1 MKLNPIARL
10 AGILALT
17 AALAGCMDVTAEIDV
32 TSETTGKA
40 TTVMTMGA
48 EFYPMIKQMKEA
60 AKAGGDQAATT
71 EDVNFCNDEGDV
83 LTENAD
89 GSATCTSVKE
99 GNLTD
104 ITSDTD
110 GPDKDTVF
118 TVVSPGVVRVA
129 FKTSG
134 MKSQVTQGE
143 EQDEQTTQMLKA
155 YFEGH
160 NATIRIKGK
169 KIIETNMDTAPDGA
183 AEKVIPFAQLLD
195 GSVDLPEELYAVVDT
210 R

>member
-1 MKLNPIARL
+1 MKLNTIARL
-10 AGILALT
+10 AGVLALT

-48 EFYPMIKQMKEA
+48 EFYPMIKQMQES
-60 AKAGGDQAATT
+60 AKAGSGDQAST
-71 EDVNFCNDEGDV
+71 ENVDFCNDEGDV

-143 EQDEQTTQMLKA
+143 EDPQTAAMLKA

-169 KIIETNMDTAPDGA
+169 KIIETNMDAAADGA
-183 AEKVIPFAQLLD
+183 VEKVIPFTTLLD
-195 GSVDLPEELYAVVDT
+195 GSADLPEELYAVVDT